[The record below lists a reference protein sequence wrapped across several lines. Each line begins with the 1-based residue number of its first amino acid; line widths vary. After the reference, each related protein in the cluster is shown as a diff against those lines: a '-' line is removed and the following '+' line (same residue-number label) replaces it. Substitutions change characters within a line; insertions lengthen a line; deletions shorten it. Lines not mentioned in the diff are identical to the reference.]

1 MLLNIAVIFLQTINL
16 ACLVKYYDA
25 GGQSNVISE
34 IILLK
39 IILKGLISYDEV

>member
-16 ACLVKYYDA
+16 ACLVKYHDV
-25 GGQSNVISE
+25 GGQSNVIPE
-34 IILLK
+34 IILLR